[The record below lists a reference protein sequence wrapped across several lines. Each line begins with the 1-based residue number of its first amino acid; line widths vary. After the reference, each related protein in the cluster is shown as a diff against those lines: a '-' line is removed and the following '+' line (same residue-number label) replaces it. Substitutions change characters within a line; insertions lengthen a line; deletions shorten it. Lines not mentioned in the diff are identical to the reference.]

1 MSVSKTAD
9 GSSNLSTRAILQLRI
24 ETMNR
29 LVTYLKE
36 SYNELMHKVTWPT
49 WSELQSSAWIV
60 MIAALIIAVVIY
72 GMDAGSGSIMK
83 LFYNI

>member
-1 MSVSKTAD
+1 
-9 GSSNLSTRAILQLRI
+9 
-24 ETMNR
+24 MNR

-60 MIAALIIAVVIY
+60 MIAALIIAVVVY
-72 GMDAGSGSIMK
+72 AMDASSGSIMK

>member
-9 GSSNLSTRAILQLRI
+9 GSSNLSTRAILKIRL

-29 LVTYLKE
+29 LVTYFKE
-36 SYNELMHKVTWPT
+36 SYNELMHKVSWPT
-49 WSELQSSAWIV
+49 WQELQSSAWIV
-60 MIAALIIAVVIY
+60 MIAALIIAVVVY
-72 GMDAGSGSIMK
+72 AMDLGSGSIME

>member
-24 ETMNR
+24 KTMNR

-60 MIAALIIAVVIY
+60 MIAALIIAVVVY
-72 GMDAGSGSIMK
+72 AMDASSGSIMK

>member
-9 GSSNLSTRAILQLRI
+9 GSSNLSTRAILTFRL

-60 MIAALIIAVVIY
+60 MIAALIIAVVVY
-72 GMDAGSGSIMK
+72 AMDFGSGQIMK

>member
-9 GSSNLSTRAILQLRI
+9 GSSNLSTRAILQLRK

-49 WSELQSSAWIV
+49 WAELQSSAWIV
-60 MIAALIIAVVIY
+60 MIAALIIAVVVY
-72 GMDAGSGSIMK
+72 AMDASSGSIMK

>member
-9 GSSNLSTRAILQLRI
+9 GSSNLSTRAILNIRL

-29 LVTYLKE
+29 LVTYFKE
-36 SYNELMHKVTWPT
+36 SYNELMHKVSWPT
-49 WSELQSSAWIV
+49 WQELQSSAWIV
-60 MIAALIIAVVIY
+60 MIAALIIAVVVY
-72 GMDAGSGSIMK
+72 AMDLGSGSIME